1 MVQKGQNNVAC
12 TNCSWQEAILE
23 NPEDA
28 GNAENSEE
36 LAPVGD

>member
-1 MVQKGQNNVAC
+1 MVQKNRNNAAC

-23 NPEDA
+23 SSESEDA
-28 GNAENSEE
+28 SEE